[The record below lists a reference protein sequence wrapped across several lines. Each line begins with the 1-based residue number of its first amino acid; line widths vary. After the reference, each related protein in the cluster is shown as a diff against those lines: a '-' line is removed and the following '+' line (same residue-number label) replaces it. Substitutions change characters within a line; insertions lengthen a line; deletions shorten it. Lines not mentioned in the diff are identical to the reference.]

1 MITYQRNQIIFHRTK
16 YKGNNP
22 KEPIMNKRQVIA
34 SLNKIANELDTNG
47 LYSEATSLTKIM
59 KKLALDRFRDNEN
72 FDEMFGDMDDEDN
85 ESFNPN
91 QFMTMV
97 NALTEIFMPY
107 GDEDNIV
114 EKRMEDYNVDPEQ
127 PSYENLQE
135 VFRDLDDI
143 IEDPRSNIF
152 REQKVKLNDKMV
164 NYDQLKAM
172 MMNEA
177 GMI

>member
-1 MITYQRNQIIFHRTK
+1 
-16 YKGNNP
+16 
-22 KEPIMNKRQVIA
+22 MNKKQVIA

-59 KKLALDRFRDNEN
+59 KKLALDRFRGNEN

-91 QFMTMV
+91 QFMKMV

-107 GDEDNIV
+107 GDEDNVV

-177 GMI
+177 GMM